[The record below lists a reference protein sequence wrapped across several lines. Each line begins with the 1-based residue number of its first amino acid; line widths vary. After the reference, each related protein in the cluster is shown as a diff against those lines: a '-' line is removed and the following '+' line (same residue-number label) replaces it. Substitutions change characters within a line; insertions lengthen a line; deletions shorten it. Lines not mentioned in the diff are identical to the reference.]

1 MEQSILLNGQVLTYT
16 LIRKKVKNINLRIKN
31 GKIFVSAAKSV
42 PLSVIEDFMQKKA
55 SWILS
60 ALERCPQKIPSSEQG
75 VYLCGVQIDLP
86 SNINYDAWQ
95 KEQAAHLLPAAYEQA
110 WSLFQEEGFA
120 KPTLRLRKMKSRWGS
135 CIPSKSVITLNT
147 VLIGAPV
154 DCQIAVAVHELCHM
168 LYPDHSKAFYTSL
181 YHHFP
186 DYERCKNYLKLAQ
199 SFLLDS

>member
-42 PLSVIEDFMQKKA
+42 PLSVIEDFMQRKA

-86 SNINYDAWQ
+86 SNINYDNWQ

-110 WSLFQEEGFA
+110 WPYSKRKVLRSQLCVYA
-120 KPTLRLRKMKSRWGS
+120 K
-135 CIPSKSVITLNT
+135 
-147 VLIGAPV
+147 
-154 DCQIAVAVHELCHM
+154 
-168 LYPDHSKAFYTSL
+168 
-181 YHHFP
+181 
-186 DYERCKNYLKLAQ
+186 
-199 SFLLDS
+199 